1 MSKDLLYCFPLA
13 DVLLCMDAEQDG
25 RVCVCKGWG
34 RGGGNVW
41 GGGRGGEENS
51 VIYVICIKLC
61 ILPPKRISCTFPRDI
76 ARKQVKCQMI
86 SPGIKRSRS

>member
-1 MSKDLLYCFPLA
+1 MQNRMAGC
-13 DVLLCMDAEQDG
+13 
-25 RVCVCKGWG
+25 VCVK
-34 RGGGNVW
+34 GGGGVEEMCG